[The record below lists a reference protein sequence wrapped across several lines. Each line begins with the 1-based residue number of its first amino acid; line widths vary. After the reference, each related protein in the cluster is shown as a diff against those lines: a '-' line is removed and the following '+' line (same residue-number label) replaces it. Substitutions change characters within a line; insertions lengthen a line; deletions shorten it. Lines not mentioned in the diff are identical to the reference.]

1 MWLWCSAKNEWI
13 ILMQIIIL
21 QQVNFILFLL
31 LFLLYIDMCMV
42 HVVHRIW
49 KLFFFSLSFRC
60 CCFVYYMNNKV
71 QQNSF
76 KKVNKCKE
84 NTRNMIDDRKYVLDL
99 WIFIMLLCLEIN
111 KMCIFMLI
119 HLISYLKKIIFFIL
133 CLPFGLFIKWR
144 YMLEMNMPST

>member
-1 MWLWCSAKNEWI
+1 MNHFNANYYFATSKFHSFFI
-13 ILMQIIIL
+13 IYSMQS
-21 QQVNFILFLL
+21 
-31 LFLLYIDMCMV
+31 YMCMV

-49 KLFFFSLSFRC
+49 KLFFFFHLLLFC
-60 CCFVYYMNNKV
+60 LYMNNKV

-84 NTRNMIDDRKYVLDL
+84 NTRNMIDDRKYVLNL

-119 HLISYLKKIIFFIL
+119 HLISLFKKNYLFHFVFLWLIH
-133 CLPFGLFIKWR
+133 KWR
-144 YMLEMNMPST
+144 YKLDEYSST